1 MSLLTLLGMCGK
13 PTLAESA
20 AEHTRL
26 RTDNYELLSKLT
38 TAEMK
43 IAELE
48 TKHKADMETI
58 FRAHD
63 ADTKDYELRIIELEK
78 DAARLKQFTV
88 WADSGLCP
96 ALVFNDNGYWAISF
110 DGVIP
115 MDFSEPPNDAQL
127 LIDVEKSMWRET
139 VAEAI
144 DQAITNTGD
153 KT

>member
-1 MSLLTLLGMCGK
+1 MSKDNVRERFESLTHTGLSKKLHNFLFTKNLSGEYFYK
-13 PTLAESA
+13 DVEEEFQIFSKVYQAAHAESA
-20 AEHTRL
+20 AR
-26 RTDNYELLSKLT
+26 
-38 TAEMK
+38 
-43 IAELE
+43 IA
-48 TKHKADMETI
+48 
-58 FRAHD
+58 
-63 ADTKDYELRIIELEK
+63 ELEK
-78 DAARLKQFTV
+78 DAARLKQFTA

-96 ALVFNDNGYWAISF
+96 ALVFNDNGYWAVSF

-127 LIDVEKSMWRET
+127 LIDVEKIMWRET

>member
-1 MSLLTLLGMCGK
+1 MNDREKFEATVWPILFRHFAGTRPDGKTILTDNLQIHSFAK
-13 PTLAESA
+13 EIYQAAHAESA
-20 AEHTRL
+20 AR
-26 RTDNYELLSKLT
+26 
-38 TAEMK
+38 
-43 IAELE
+43 IA
-48 TKHKADMETI
+48 
-58 FRAHD
+58 
-63 ADTKDYELRIIELEK
+63 ELEK

-153 KT
+153 KV